1 MVTIAGSTDVDLILH
16 LGTGGGSRDLAV
28 LDGVTGSLEVAQ
40 GSLQSGGVLILA
52 LHVGGVDLVAVHI
65 GGVGDLVAVVGDG
78 GSSPGSVGH
87 GVVDDGSGIAVV
99 GVDAL
104 IAVSSDDGHDGLAQ
118 ILGGLGGGV
127 AADVDV
133 LGAQGDV
140 AVAAVILQTGG
151 DNGAVLTLGAVD
163 VGDLVSNLQRVGR
176 IGDVD
181 GAGLNAGD
189 LIGLLGLLHVDVGNL
204 RCAVEVVG
212 VGIQVDNAVAV
223 LGEGEHTAAQRSA
236 GLGAD
241 AAQITLDKAKG
252 VVVVVVQALIA
263 VVVQGGNGHLQLV
276 DHGGGQLAGGQR
288 HAVITGLDDTG
299 NVGNCIADIDTGGGV
314 CVDIL
319 GDQLR
324 QGRTG
329 GLGLHSREAPVILI
343 ADSQEEGLRISAVG
357 QVKAPAGSGGGD
369 IGSTVGHH
377 IVNDL
382 LGKLHAAV
390 IDSIPESLLL
400 FFGEVG
406 VVGVVLAGLSDQLG
420 QGGHRIAVLLQT
432 NDGGGVHGYRAVI
445 RRIEENIHRED
456 DVVDGDRLAVREL
469 QVVAQ
474 LDIIGDGAVVILGD
488 NAVRGA
494 VVGVVG
500 AVVLAGLALD
510 AVQDHLTLTVGAE
523 QAQLGQVND
532 ILIGSR
538 GSKEGAELALK
549 AGLCQNEGAIRSG
562 RVGCFGS
569 SSTGALAG
577 RVGRSTAAASQHADA
592 ECGSRC
598 QCNDLL
604 GVFHV

>member
-1 MVTIAGSTDVDLILH
+1 M
-16 LGTGGGSRDLAV
+16 
-28 LDGVTGSLEVAQ
+28 
-40 GSLQSGGVLILA
+40 
-52 LHVGGVDLVAVHI
+52 
-65 GGVGDLVAVVGDG
+65 
-78 GSSPGSVGH
+78 
-87 GVVDDGSGIAVV
+87 
-99 GVDAL
+99 
-104 IAVSSDDGHDGLAQ
+104 
-118 ILGGLGGGV
+118 
-127 AADVDV
+127 
-133 LGAQGDV
+133 
-140 AVAAVILQTGG
+140 
-151 DNGAVLTLGAVD
+151 
-163 VGDLVSNLQRVGR
+163 
-176 IGDVD
+176 
-181 GAGLNAGD
+181 
-189 LIGLLGLLHVDVGNL
+189 GNL

-241 AAQITLDKAKG
+241 AAQIALDKAKG

-329 GLGLHSREAPVILI
+329 GLSLHSREAPVVLL
-343 ADSQEEGLRISAVG
+343 ADSQEESLRISAVG

-445 RRIEENIHRED
+445 RRIKENIHRED
-456 DVVDGDRLAVREL
+456 DIVDGDRLAVREL
-469 QVVAQ
+469 QVIAQ

-500 AVVLAGLALD
+500 AVVLAGLTLD
-510 AVQDHLTLTVGAE
+510 AVQDHFTLTVSAQ

-532 ILIGSR
+532 ILVGSR

>member
-1 MVTIAGSTDVDLILH
+1 M
-16 LGTGGGSRDLAV
+16 
-28 LDGVTGSLEVAQ
+28 
-40 GSLQSGGVLILA
+40 
-52 LHVGGVDLVAVHI
+52 
-65 GGVGDLVAVVGDG
+65 
-78 GSSPGSVGH
+78 
-87 GVVDDGSGIAVV
+87 
-99 GVDAL
+99 
-104 IAVSSDDGHDGLAQ
+104 
-118 ILGGLGGGV
+118 
-127 AADVDV
+127 
-133 LGAQGDV
+133 
-140 AVAAVILQTGG
+140 
-151 DNGAVLTLGAVD
+151 
-163 VGDLVSNLQRVGR
+163 
-176 IGDVD
+176 
-181 GAGLNAGD
+181 
-189 LIGLLGLLHVDVGNL
+189 
-204 RCAVEVVG
+204 
-212 VGIQVDNAVAV
+212 
-223 LGEGEHTAAQRSA
+223 
-236 GLGAD
+236 
-241 AAQITLDKAKG
+241 
-252 VVVVVVQALIA
+252 
-263 VVVQGGNGHLQLV
+263 QGGNGHLQLV

-329 GLGLHSREAPVILI
+329 GLSLHSGEAPVVLL

-445 RRIEENIHRED
+445 RRIKENIHRED

-510 AVQDHLTLTVGAE
+510 AVQDHFALTVSAE
-523 QAQLGQVND
+523 QTELGQVND
-532 ILIGSR
+532 ILVGSR

-604 GVFHV
+604 GVLHSKNLLNFALIHKSPRRSPRA

>member
-1 MVTIAGSTDVDLILH
+1 M
-16 LGTGGGSRDLAV
+16 
-28 LDGVTGSLEVAQ
+28 
-40 GSLQSGGVLILA
+40 
-52 LHVGGVDLVAVHI
+52 
-65 GGVGDLVAVVGDG
+65 
-78 GSSPGSVGH
+78 
-87 GVVDDGSGIAVV
+87 
-99 GVDAL
+99 
-104 IAVSSDDGHDGLAQ
+104 
-118 ILGGLGGGV
+118 
-127 AADVDV
+127 
-133 LGAQGDV
+133 
-140 AVAAVILQTGG
+140 
-151 DNGAVLTLGAVD
+151 
-163 VGDLVSNLQRVGR
+163 
-176 IGDVD
+176 
-181 GAGLNAGD
+181 
-189 LIGLLGLLHVDVGNL
+189 
-204 RCAVEVVG
+204 
-212 VGIQVDNAVAV
+212 
-223 LGEGEHTAAQRSA
+223 
-236 GLGAD
+236 
-241 AAQITLDKAKG
+241 
-252 VVVVVVQALIA
+252 
-263 VVVQGGNGHLQLV
+263 QGGNGHLQLV
-276 DHGGGQLAGGQR
+276 DHGGGQLTGGQR

-299 NVGNCIADIDTGGGV
+299 NIGNCIADIDTGGGV

-329 GLGLHSREAPVILI
+329 RLGLHSGEAPVVLL
-343 ADSQEEGLRISAVG
+343 ADSQEEVLGGGIGS
-357 QVKAPAGSGGGD
+357 QTIEAPAGSSGGN
-369 IGSTVGHH
+369 IGSAVFQHS
-377 IVNDL
+377 VNDL

-445 RRIEENIHRED
+445 RRIKENIHRED

-500 AVVLAGLALD
+500 AVVLAGLTLD
-510 AVQDHLTLTVGAE
+510 AVQDHFTLTVSAQ

-532 ILIGSR
+532 ILVGSR

>member
-1 MVTIAGSTDVDLILH
+1 M
-16 LGTGGGSRDLAV
+16 
-28 LDGVTGSLEVAQ
+28 
-40 GSLQSGGVLILA
+40 
-52 LHVGGVDLVAVHI
+52 
-65 GGVGDLVAVVGDG
+65 
-78 GSSPGSVGH
+78 
-87 GVVDDGSGIAVV
+87 
-99 GVDAL
+99 
-104 IAVSSDDGHDGLAQ
+104 
-118 ILGGLGGGV
+118 
-127 AADVDV
+127 
-133 LGAQGDV
+133 
-140 AVAAVILQTGG
+140 
-151 DNGAVLTLGAVD
+151 
-163 VGDLVSNLQRVGR
+163 
-176 IGDVD
+176 
-181 GAGLNAGD
+181 
-189 LIGLLGLLHVDVGNL
+189 GNL

-241 AAQITLDKAKG
+241 AAQITLDKAEG

-299 NVGNCIADIDTGGGV
+299 NVGNCIADIDTGGRV

-319 GDQLR
+319 GDQVR

-329 GLGLHSREAPVILI
+329 GLGLHSGEAPVVLL
-343 ADSQEEGLRISAVG
+343 ADSQEEVLGGGIGS
-357 QVKAPAGSGGGD
+357 QTIEAPAGSGGGN
-369 IGSTVGHH
+369 IGSTVFQHS
-377 IVNDL
+377 VNDFL
-382 LGKLHAAV
+382 SELHAAV

-456 DVVDGDRLAVREL
+456 DVIDGDRLAVREL

-474 LDIIGDGAVVILGD
+474 LDIVGDGAVVILGD

-510 AVQDHLTLTVGAE
+510 AVQDHLALTVSAE
-523 QAQLGQVND
+523 QTELGQVND
-532 ILIGSR
+532 ILVGSR
-538 GSKEGAELALK
+538 SGEEGAELALK